1 MTAIP
6 SEDWP
11 ALIAAILVLI
21 AGNVITYLNG
31 WVIHM
36 SILFAPLA
44 IVAFA
49 AVRYVLYGT
58 PYPQP
63 LVDS

>member
-11 ALIAAILVLI
+11 ALIAAAHVLL
-21 AGNVITYLNG
+21 AGNAITYWQG
-31 WVIHM
+31 WVIHT

-44 IVAFA
+44 VVAFG
-49 AVRYVLYGT
+49 AVRYALYGT
-58 PYPQP
+58 PYPAP
-63 LVDS
+63 LVSS

>member
-11 ALIAAILVLI
+11 ALVAAALVLLV
-21 AGNVITYLNG
+21 GNVITYLNG
-31 WVIHM
+31 WVIHT
-36 SILFAPLA
+36 SIVFAPLA
-44 IVAFA
+44 VVAFG
-49 AVRYVLYGT
+49 AVRYALHGT
-58 PYPQP
+58 VMPEP